1 VGALFLIAMVASL
14 LGVFL
19 LESILNAPDYLTN
32 VYPNNTKVVIAALL
46 ELINAAAVI
55 GIAVMMFPIFKRLN
69 EALAL
74 GYFGFRII
82 ESVVSTASAISL
94 LALLTLSQEYVV
106 GASDASY
113 TQTLGTLF
121 MAARANWALVL
132 GIFFS
137 LAALIF
143 YYLMYQSKLI
153 PRFISVW
160 GLIAVALVLAVN
172 LFEMFDIS
180 LGAVIVLAL
189 PMILNELF
197 LAIWLI
203 VKGFSSSAIASD
215 SA

>member
-1 VGALFLIAMVASL
+1 MTTKEKINSNKTTARIVGALFLIAMVASL

-19 LESILNAPDYLTN
+19 LESILNAPDFLIN
-32 VYPNNTKVVIAALL
+32 VYPNDTKVVIAALL

-74 GYFGFRII
+74 GYIGFRII
-82 ESVVSTASAISL
+82 ESVASTASAISL

-153 PRFISVW
+153 P
-160 GLIAVALVLAVN
+160 
-172 LFEMFDIS
+172 
-180 LGAVIVLAL
+180 
-189 PMILNELF
+189 
-197 LAIWLI
+197 
-203 VKGFSSSAIASD
+203 
-215 SA
+215 